1 MHACMQALGLT
12 FMQGQVLQSAERIRL
27 PKLNDLMTIDY
38 SYHILA
44 VDRFAT
50 LDLKSN
56 YSAISAVADGRR
68 VRNECDAARLRGE
81 MQNVAIA
88 FHRQKNSLHW
98 QK

>member
-1 MHACMQALGLT
+1 MQALGLT

-38 SYHILA
+38 SYHIRA

-68 VRNECDAARLRGE
+68 VRNECDAARLDWGE
-81 MQNVAIA
+81 KCKMLQLHFTVRKTAYTG
-88 FHRQKNSLHW
+88 KNN
-98 QK
+98 